1 MNARAHKRSAADDNS
16 NPLLQANIL
25 QRVLDYVGPGHW
37 YFISTDSSLWKDVYE
52 RVKPATSKCSKK
64 DPDIKMTLF
73 SSAFESSSPLRL
85 VHSSC
90 LYCLMDLPKRE
101 YLLGRYAN
109 KATLQTAHELTLI
122 RYSSNIMTGAVRSG
136 DLNKVIWLYTE
147 QHCKLGDHQR
157 VLEEAAMGGSVAVL
171 AWLKQLGL
179 DINGYACGPAA
190 SSGHLHVLQ
199 YLHAEGCDIPSDSY
213 NVCYYAAVQGN
224 LEMLKWLHGIGCTL
238 DYDSSDQGEIAT
250 SCPSVEL
257 VAWLLEQSAV
267 HLTTHFMS
275 AAAESG
281 NSAMCEL
288 LHAHQCPWNE
298 WCCHEA
304 AKAGTTKHGNLDLL
318 RWFREHGCP
327 WNTDWLADVAARSNS
342 VALMEYLHQ
351 EGVVFAT
358 KRLRKY
364 LNIAGAHDSLT
375 TAKWLRQQGAKWPK
389 VLAKDGGYRWSGET
403 LVWARAEGCDSP
415 LENT

>member
-1 MNARAHKRSAADDNS
+1 
-16 NPLLQANIL
+16 
-25 QRVLDYVGPGHW
+25 
-37 YFISTDSSLWKDVYE
+37 
-52 RVKPATSKCSKK
+52 
-64 DPDIKMTLF
+64 
-73 SSAFESSSPLRL
+73 
-85 VHSSC
+85 
-90 LYCLMDLPKRE
+90 MDLPKRE

-122 RYSSNIMTGAVRSG
+122 RYSSDIMTGAVRSG

-147 QHCKLGDHQR
+147 QHCKFGNHDN
-157 VLEEAAMGGSVAVL
+157 VCAEAGMGGSVAVL

-238 DYDSSDQGEIAT
+238 DYDSSDSGEIAA
-250 SCPSVEL
+250 SCPTVEL
-257 VAWLLEQSAV
+257 MAWLIEHSAV

-275 AAAESG
+275 EAAESG

-288 LHAHQCPWNE
+288 LHSHGCPMDE
-298 WCCHEA
+298 YCCDTA
-304 AKAGTTKHGNLDLL
+304 AKAGITKHGNLDLL
-318 RWFREHGCP
+318 QWFREHGCP
-327 WNTDWLADVAARSNS
+327 WDTDWLAETAARCNS
-342 VALMEYLHQ
+342 VALMEYLQQ
-351 EGVVFAT
+351 ESVVFTT
-358 KRLRKY
+358 KKLRKL
-364 LNIAGAHDSLT
+364 LNTAGANGSLT

-389 VLAKDGGYRWSGET
+389 VLTKDVFNRWSGET

-415 LENT
+415 LEST